1 MEKYKYFLKN
11 IGLMTLSNFASKI
24 LSFLLVPLYTSVLS
38 TADYGLYDIYTT
50 TAFLLVPLLSG
61 AVSQAALRFSMDA
74 TSDRSQ
80 VFSEAIRTFIQASL
94 VIVAVV
100 AINCWLNLIP
110 LFNEYP
116 IYFVLYY
123 VFCLLSDILLS
134 FARGIDCIFDV
145 AISGIISSA
154 VIIILNVML
163 LLIVPMGVSG
173 YFIANISA
181 FVVVSIYLVVRL
193 RLWTYITARR
203 NKVLSNEMAEY
214 SRPLIFDQIAW
225 WINNVSDR
233 YIVTWICGAAA
244 NGIYSVAFKI
254 PSILNVF
261 QSIFN
266 QAWTLSAVKEINES
280 SGEFYSRIYSIYN
293 CGLVLLCS
301 LLLVGDKFIARIL
314 YANDFYQAWQFAP
327 LLTISVV
334 FSCLCGV
341 FEGIFA
347 AAKETKILASTT
359 IVGAVINIAMNLV
372 LVRYYGPLG
381 AAFSTM
387 VSYGLVWFA
396 RLRKASS
403 IVRLNIHL
411 SRDLASYVI
420 LLFQSFF
427 LILVTDPVSV
437 YAIEVLLLLLI
448 VLLYVKDL
456 KVLASGLLS
465 KIKS

>member
-116 IYFVLYY
+116 CYFVLYY

-134 FARGIDCIFDV
+134 FARGIDRIFDV
-145 AISGIISSA
+145 AIAGIISSA
-154 VIIILNVML
+154 VIIILNVTL
-163 LLIVPMGVSG
+163 LLIFPMGVSG

-203 NKVLSNEMAEY
+203 NKALSEEMAEY

-280 SGEFYSRIYSIYN
+280 SGKFYSRIYSIYN

-301 LLLVGDKFIARIL
+301 LLLVGDKFVARIL
-314 YANDFYQAWQFAP
+314 YANDFYQAWQYAP

-411 SRDLASYVI
+411 SRDLASYAI
-420 LLFQSFF
+420 LLLQSFF
-427 LILVTDPVSV
+427 LILITDPVSM

-448 VLLYVKDL
+448 VFLYVKDL
-456 KVLASGLLS
+456 KVLASGLLN

>member
-1 MEKYKYFLKN
+1 MGKYTYFLKN

-134 FARGIDCIFDV
+134 FARGIDRIFDV
-145 AISGIISSA
+145 AIAGIISSA
-154 VIIILNVML
+154 VIIILNVTL
-163 LLIVPMGVSG
+163 LLIFPMGVSG

-193 RLWTYITARR
+193 RLWTYLTARR
-203 NKVLSNEMAEY
+203 NKALSEEMAEY

-280 SGEFYSRIYSIYN
+280 SGKFYSRIYSIYN

-301 LLLVGDKFIARIL
+301 LLLVGDKFVARIL
-314 YANDFYQAWQFAP
+314 YANDFYQAWQYAP

-411 SRDLASYVI
+411 SRDLASYAI
-420 LLFQSFF
+420 LLLQSFF
-427 LILVTDPVSV
+427 LILITDPVYM
-437 YAIEVLLLLLI
+437 YAVEVLLLLLI